1 MSKVMR
7 NFTAIAVLTIVGLLS
22 GCSSMPKVERVSPN
36 QVTDV
41 SGYWNDT
48 DANLTAQEMIS
59 QMLGDPWLGNYEAQN
74 NGKQPTVIVG
84 QINNLSSEHINIQTF
99 VDDMQRELINSN
111 KVQFVAAA
119 NQRNEVRSERQDQDL
134 NATATTRNAM
144 GQEIGANFMM
154 QGTISTI
161 IDAAGDTSVKYY
173 QVDLRLINMRDN
185 VIAWVGQKKIKKI
198 VTKPGFRF

>member
-1 MSKVMR
+1 MSNVVCKIS
-7 NFTAIAVLTIVGLLS
+7 AIVLLAAAVLLA

-59 QMLGDPWLGNYEAQN
+59 QMLGDPWLGNFEAQN

-84 QINNLSSEHINIQTF
+84 QINNLSSEHINVQTF
-99 VDDMQRELINSN
+99 VDDMQRELINSS
-111 KVQFVAAA
+111 KVQFVASS
-119 NQRNEVRSERQDQDL
+119 NQRNEVRGERQDQDL
-134 NATATTRNAM
+134 NATAATRNAM

-154 QGTISTI
+154 QGTINTI

-185 VIAWVGQKKIKKI
+185 VIVWVGQKKIKKI

>member
-1 MSKVMR
+1 MSNAMR
-7 NFTAIAVLTIVGLLS
+7 RISTIVLLTAFVLLA

-59 QMLGDPWLGNYEAQN
+59 QMLGDPWLGRFEAQN

-84 QINNLSSEHINIQTF
+84 QINNLSSEHINVQTF
-99 VDDMQRELINSN
+99 VDDMQRELINSS
-111 KVQFVAAA
+111 KVQFVASS
-119 NQRNEVRSERQDQDL
+119 NQRNEVRGERQDQDL
-134 NATATTRNAM
+134 NATAATRNAM

-154 QGTISTI
+154 QGTINTI

-185 VIAWVGQKKIKKI
+185 VIVWVGQKKIKKI